1 MADRKLDELIGKLKV
16 LKIEEASILAQIQD
30 LNTGARLGN
39 GASTN
44 DGNRERVNGIA
55 EGDRVRV
62 KNRVRKPA
70 TWTSET
76 EWTEAKERLATVTR
90 VTKEQI
96 HFVTDNGT
104 RTWRAP
110 NNLRRLSRNE
120 H

>member
-1 MADRKLDELIGKLKV
+1 MAERKLDELIGKLKV
-16 LKIEEASILAQIQD
+16 LKIEEASILSQIAE
-30 LNTGARLGN
+30 LNSNTPRPATRT
-39 GASTN
+39 SSSE
-44 DGNRERVNGIA
+44 ERVNGIA
-55 EGDRVRV
+55 KGDRVRI

-90 VTKEQI
+90 VTLEQI

-110 NNLRRLSRNE
+110 NNVRRLVENE